1 MTMGWMTSGG
11 WADLLAPVL
20 RDFMEVLD
28 QGGHDGRGRYVDQI
42 LHVTKG
48 LLVVEIQPEFVLH
61 LPHRLVRFQG
71 DVRNARVA
79 HECEQVQNQIGVSS
93 EMEEG
98 GVAELAE
105 LLVVLRVDPA
115 HGLDHLLAELH
126 GRRQR
131 LGIAAEDV
139 TKVDV
144 EEFTRFRQH

>member
-79 HECEQVQNQIGVSS
+79 LNHHKKKIISHLQQVGNEI
-93 EMEEG
+93 
-98 GVAELAE
+98 
-105 LLVVLRVDPA
+105 
-115 HGLDHLLAELH
+115 
-126 GRRQR
+126 
-131 LGIAAEDV
+131 ININI
-139 TKVDV
+139 
-144 EEFTRFRQH
+144 